1 MLVTSYYDIYG
12 NPERFSYYMS
22 LFDKLGNS
30 EIPIILF
37 TDPSLVEHFAD
48 FPSSVR
54 VIGMAIETFELYS
67 MAINYNGPLPA
78 SRNTTKDTKEFLAL
92 MNTKI
97 EFVLKASELVAATP
111 EETFIWID
119 FGILKI
125 IKDVDRFI
133 NKLKSVNETT
143 YNKIIIPGCWTP
155 EKYFSVDHVNW
166 RFCGGLFVIPRN
178 HIRTFYDHSK
188 NVLNDFCTL
197 PQYKLTWETNIWNII
212 EICAAKDIIQWFSA
226 DHNDTIL
233 LNIDTVNNS

>member
-1 MLVTSYYDIYG
+1 MLVTSYYEIYDK
-12 NPERFSYYMS
+12 PERVSYYMT

-30 EIPIILF
+30 GIPIILF
-37 TDPSLVEHFAD
+37 TDPSLVEHFKA
-48 FPSSVR
+48 FPSSVT
-54 VIGMAIETFELYS
+54 VIGMDIKTFELYS
-67 MAINYNGPLPA
+67 MAMNYSGDLPA

-97 EFVLKASELVAATP
+97 EFVLKASKLEVAVP

-125 IKDVDRFI
+125 IKDVNRFI

-155 EKYFSVDHVNW
+155 DKFFSADHVHW
-166 RFCGGLFVIPRN
+166 RFCGGLFVIPRKYIN
-178 HIRTFYDHSK
+178 IFYDHSK

-197 PQYKLTWETNIWNII
+197 PHHKLTWETNIWNII
-212 EICAAKDIIQWFSA
+212 ESTRAKDIIQWFSA

-233 LNIDTVNNS
+233 LNIDTINT